1 MQINSSP
8 CYQGSEVV
16 ELPAAGFSPSAMQ
29 PLQTPRFAGT
39 FFGAVPVRFQSSDMH
54 RLQLQFTWLTRVE
67 LISLSNKREWIVTSV
82 GVSARTQCGDFEM
95 EFRCGI
101 NGIIGPLASGWVK
114 RSNLRWKRKVGTQRL
129 SHSNSIRSSLA
140 DLIKLIIK
148 SVIT

>member
-1 MQINSSP
+1 MLSRFG
-8 CYQGSEVV
+8 GSRVTGRW
-16 ELPAAGFSPSAMQ
+16 LQSLGDAAASD
-29 PLQTPRFAGT
+29 TPICRH

-114 RSNLRWKRKVGTQRL
+114 RSNLRWKSKVGTQRL